1 MLALFLLKNI
11 FYLYFSPIAKLWS
24 RKSRKF
30 SFFKL
35 LQNHKVSEH
44 PFKQNRSM
52 LKIWLCYNYFFN
64 ISLNAIR
71 PTFFN
76 ICNLPFLR
84 SLNICKIRVKV
95 GPKTNYFSYF
105 MSSCTNR
112 IAVFSN
118 SFSLI
123 YSQPRN
129 KQNRALDFFSFWIFL
144 NNQFLN
150 CFYGKYAFKTR
161 QIIAIK
167 MNNSLSDK
175 TRGRF
180 CAAFC

>member
-1 MLALFLLKNI
+1 M
-11 FYLYFSPIAKLWS
+11 
-24 RKSRKF
+24 
-30 SFFKL
+30 
-35 LQNHKVSEH
+35 
-44 PFKQNRSM
+44 
-52 LKIWLCYNYFFN
+52 
-64 ISLNAIR
+64 
-71 PTFFN
+71 
-76 ICNLPFLR
+76 PFLR

-180 CAAFC
+180 CAASILLEICVQSLQLIVWDVFVLKFVKCSPPRNHSLAKFL